1 MTAIAIKKTLRI
13 MKIKKNIAVSE
24 SGFVFDPSTGES
36 FSLNQIGLELVEL
49 LKQGQDF
56 DAIKKEILEIYDVDE
71 ISFEKYYYDFISSLN
86 QNQLLED

>member
-1 MTAIAIKKTLRI
+1 

-36 FSLNQIGLELVEL
+36 FSLNQVGLELVEL
-49 LKQGQDF
+49 LKQGEDF
-56 DAIKKEILEIYDVDE
+56 DTIKKEILEKYDVDE
-71 ISFEKYYYDFISSLN
+71 ISFEKYYYDFINSLN

>member
-1 MTAIAIKKTLRI
+1 

-49 LKQGQDF
+49 LKQGEDF
-56 DAIKKEILEIYDVDE
+56 VAIKKGILEKYDVDE
-71 ISFEKYYYDFISSLN
+71 ISFEKYYYDFINSLN
-86 QNQLLED
+86 QNQLLEE

>member
-1 MTAIAIKKTLRI
+1 

-49 LKQGQDF
+49 LKQGGGF
-56 DAIKKEILEIYDVDE
+56 DSIKKRILEKYDVDE
-71 ISFEKYYYDFISSLN
+71 ISFEKYYYDFINSLN

>member
-1 MTAIAIKKTLRI
+1 

-36 FSLNQIGLELVEL
+36 FSLNKVGLELVEL
-49 LKQGQDF
+49 LKQGEDF
-56 DAIKKEILEIYDVDE
+56 DIIKKEILEKYDVDE
-71 ISFEKYYYDFISSLN
+71 ISFEKYYYDFINSLN

>member
-1 MTAIAIKKTLRI
+1 

-49 LKQGQDF
+49 LKQGDDF
-56 DAIKKEILEIYDVDE
+56 DSIKKEVLEKYDVDE
-71 ISFEKYYYDFISSLN
+71 ISFEKYYYDFINSLN

>member
-1 MTAIAIKKTLRI
+1 

-49 LKQGQDF
+49 LKRGENI
-56 DAIKKEILEIYDVDE
+56 DAIKKEVLKKYDVDE
-71 ISFEKYYYDFISSLN
+71 ISFEKYYYDFINSLN
-86 QNQLLED
+86 QNQLLEE

>member
-1 MTAIAIKKTLRI
+1 

-36 FSLNQIGLELVEL
+36 FSLNQVGLELVEL
-49 LKQGQDF
+49 LKQGEDF
-56 DAIKKEILEIYDVDE
+56 DAIKKEILEKYDVDE
-71 ISFEKYYYDFISSLN
+71 ISFEKYYYDFINSLN